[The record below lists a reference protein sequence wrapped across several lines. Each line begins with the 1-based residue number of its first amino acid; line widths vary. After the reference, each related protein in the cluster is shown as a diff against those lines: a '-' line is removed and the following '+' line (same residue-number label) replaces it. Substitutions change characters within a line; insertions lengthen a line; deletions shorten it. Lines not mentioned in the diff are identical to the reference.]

1 MSIIAF
7 CLVSNRVS
15 CSSLCKADRL
25 ASLGASGGS
34 CLYLSPDCRSP
45 GIRGTCYFTWFCFR
59 ESGLNFLPFHGKWF
73 YPPCYLSRSVVLG
86 HVTSSYPVKQVVAV
100 DSILCDPPWP
110 KFWSMEM
117 THMVERDEVL
127 ISYAETCFKSW
138 WPLVLSL
145 SLQLQAGYHGKLS
158 IIKTWNS
165 GFVALCIQ
173 HQSDSGSPTLLVW
186 NVPTGQG
193 EGSPDNSFF
202 PEGSDQTRLYTDF
215 MVCS

>member
-25 ASLGASGGS
+25 ASLGASGGF

-45 GIRGTCYFTWFCFR
+45 GIRGTCYFTWFCICFR

-110 KFWSMEM
+110 KFWSMEV

-145 SLQLQAGYHGKLS
+145 SLQLQAEYHGKLS
-158 IIKTWNS
+158 IIKTW
-165 GFVALCIQ
+165 IQ
-173 HQSDSGSPTLLVW
+173 W
-186 NVPTGQG
+186 
-193 EGSPDNSFF
+193 
-202 PEGSDQTRLYTDF
+202 
-215 MVCS
+215 VCSAMHTAPEWQWQSYIACLERSYRTGWGEPW